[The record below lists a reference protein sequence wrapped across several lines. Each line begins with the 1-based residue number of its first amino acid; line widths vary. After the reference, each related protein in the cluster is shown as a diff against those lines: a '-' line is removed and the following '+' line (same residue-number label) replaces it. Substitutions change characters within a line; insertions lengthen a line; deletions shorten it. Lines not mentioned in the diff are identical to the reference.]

1 MRLPLQKRSCSTF
14 ISVYAPTMTNPEEVR
29 EQLYSDL
36 RDTFR
41 RVLADDRLV
50 FIGAR
55 VGSDTKK
62 GRRVLGSHGVGK

>member
-1 MRLPLQKRSCSTF
+1 
-14 ISVYAPTMTNPEEVR
+14 MTNPEEVR

-62 GRRVLGSHGVGK
+62 WRRVLGSHGVGK